1 MPVGKFDRYA
11 LKGACIAAGMNEDT
25 GTVLHMKMAASVE
38 QVLQA

>member
-25 GTVLHMKMAASVE
+25 GTVLQMAASVE